1 MSALTVERVTL
12 RRGRFTL
19 ALAPAAGG
27 SIASFLLDE
36 LPLFRT
42 CTPLAKHEHEPL
54 ALAGF
59 PLVPFASRIQGNG
72 FPWRRGRVTLSPN
85 MPGEP
90 FAIHGHG
97 WRRPWEVA
105 LVTEHRCRLKFDH
118 PAGGWA
124 EAAGD
129 GWPWHYGAEQIFELT
144 DSALRLTLALTNL
157 SDSDMPGGLGWHPY
171 IYRDDARLT
180 VQTDGRIRGAGDPT
194 GERRIPHR
202 GFTSAAVED
211 LDVDH
216 GFYGWNGTAEIS
228 WPARSVGLT
237 LSAAPPLSFLVIY
250 TPPGQSY
257 FCVEPVSHLPDA
269 ANWQDDRANGWHA
282 IRPGDTL
289 RATIEIRIRG

>member
-1 MSALTVERVTL
+1 MPAVEEITL
-12 RRGRFTL
+12 RCRRLTL
-19 ALAPAAGG
+19 MVVPAAGG
-27 SIASFLLDE
+27 SVSSCLFDE

-42 CTPLAKHEHEPL
+42 CTPAARRGYEPL

-59 PLVPFASRIQGNG
+59 PLVPFASRMQGNEFEWQG
-72 FPWRRGRVTLSPN
+72 KRVALTPN

-90 FAIHGHG
+90 AAIHGHG
-97 WRRPWEVA
+97 WRRPWEIA
-105 LVTEHRCRLKFDH
+105 LVTEHSCRLKFDH
-118 PAGGWA
+118 PAGGSA
-124 EAAGD
+124 EDADD
-129 GWPWHYGAEQIFELT
+129 GWPWHYEAEQIFELT
-144 DSALRLTLALTNL
+144 ESALRLTLALTNL

-180 VQTDGRIRGAGDPT
+180 GQTEGRIRGAGDPT

-216 GFYGWNGTAEIS
+216 GFYGWNGTAEIT
-228 WPARSVGLT
+228 WPARRVGLT
-237 LSAAPPLSFLVIY
+237 LSAAPPLNFLVIY
-250 TPPGQSY
+250 TPPGQNY

-269 ANWQDDRANGWHA
+269 ANWQDDQPNGWHT

-289 RATIEIRIRG
+289 RATVEIHISG

>member
-1 MSALTVERVTL
+1 MPAVEEITLCCSRLTLTVV
-12 RRGRFTL
+12 
-19 ALAPAAGG
+19 PAAGG
-27 SIASFLLDE
+27 SVSSFLFDE

-42 CTPLAKHEHEPL
+42 CTPTARRGYEPL

-59 PLVPFASRIQGNG
+59 PLVPFASRMQGNG
-72 FPWRRGRVTLSPN
+72 FEWQGKRVTLAPN

-90 FAIHGHG
+90 VAIHGHG
-97 WRRPWEVA
+97 WRRAWDVA
-105 LVTEHRCRLKFDH
+105 SITEQSCRLKCDH
-118 PAGGWA
+118 PAGGSA
-124 EAAGD
+124 EDAGN
-129 GWPWHYGAEQIFELT
+129 GWPWHYRAEQIFELT
-144 DSALRLTLALTNL
+144 ESALRLTLALTNL

-180 VQTDGRIRGAGDPT
+180 VQTEGRIRGAGDPT
-194 GERRIPHR
+194 GERRIPHG

-237 LSAAPPLSFLVIY
+237 LSAAPALNFLVVY
-250 TPPGQSY
+250 TPPGQNY

-269 ANWQDDRANGWHA
+269 ANWQDDQPNGWHA
-282 IRPGDTL
+282 IKPGEAL
-289 RATIEIRIRG
+289 RATIEMRVRG